1 MKLCALNL
9 FESNKHEMEKYKYTF
24 FFFFWWILYN
34 NIFKSNVPRRF
45 RSLDPGT
52 CTDARVS
59 KPCRVGRRI
68 PEFLGLCCRSCIQTR
83 CHSLRGIRLADET
96 LPPDR
101 RSPNLS
107 KECWASRFL
116 AAMSRFSP
124 GNSNAYTFLIYIIP
138 IKDLSPVI
146 A

>member
-1 MKLCALNL
+1 MKWQNL
-9 FESNKHEMEKYKYTF
+9 SIYF
-24 FFFFWWILYN
+24 FLWILYN
-34 NIFKSNVPRRF
+34 YIVKNNAPRRF
-45 RSLDPGT
+45 RSLDRGT

-59 KPCRVGRRI
+59 KPCLVGRRI

-96 LPPDR
+96 LPLDR

-107 KECWASRFL
+107 KECWVSRFL

-124 GNSNAYTFLIYIIP
+124 GNCNTYFSYLYY
-138 IKDLSPVI
+138 SY
-146 A
+146 